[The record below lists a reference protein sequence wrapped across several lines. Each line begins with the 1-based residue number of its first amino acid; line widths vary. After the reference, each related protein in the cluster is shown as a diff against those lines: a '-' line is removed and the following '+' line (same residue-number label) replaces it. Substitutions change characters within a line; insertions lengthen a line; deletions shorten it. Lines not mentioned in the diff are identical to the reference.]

1 LNSKVC
7 TCPKSQRSRL
17 PTITYLWLGS
27 FSDALCALSQC
38 TSYCTFASLNAEF
51 KTLVFRGCSFWVSR
65 PNIIL

>member
-17 PTITYLWLGS
+17 PTITYLWRGR

-38 TSYCTFASLNAEF
+38 TSYCTFASPNA
-51 KTLVFRGCSFWVSR
+51 
-65 PNIIL
+65 